1 MRNVIFVLTLKPLTQ
16 KLMDDEEILE
26 LVKNGD
32 LDPSDIDDFKE
43 LDPDIQEMVA
53 SGDIAMDDARDL
65 T

>member
-1 MRNVIFVLTLKPLTQ
+1 
-16 KLMDDEEILE
+16 MDDEEILE

>member
-1 MRNVIFVLTLKPLTQ
+1 MIFVLTLKPLTQ